1 MKIKYLA
8 LALWLAHAVAH
19 AEGGRLGVE
28 FESERDQR
36 SGITN
41 HAVTLAPGWEFSEKS
56 LISRV
61 ELLIERNR
69 DLSADGD
76 GVFAK
81 ERTLFLR
88 LRHDGEI
95 SERIGYYLRG
105 GVGRSSN
112 NERDFNYAY
121 IEPGIEFKINEAWE
135 WVFAEREINSI
146 DGAPGKRAHKFYLG
160 PNVDIGQ
167 HNELEFRY
175 VKGSGDH
182 HVESWLIEYVYKL

>member
-1 MKIKYLA
+1 MKIRSLA
-8 LALWLAHAVAH
+8 LALLLSNAAVH
-19 AEGGRLGVE
+19 AEGARLGVE
-28 FESERDQR
+28 FEAERDQR

-41 HAVTLAPGWEFSEKS
+41 HAVTLAPGWEFSENS
-56 LISRV
+56 LLSRV
-61 ELLIERNR
+61 ELLVERNR
-69 DLSADGD
+69 DLAADDD

-88 LRHDGEI
+88 LRHDGEL
-95 SERIGYYLRG
+95 SERFGYYVRG
-105 GVGRSSN
+105 GVGRSTN
-112 NERDFNYAY
+112 NEHDFNYAY
-121 IEPGIEFKINEAWE
+121 IEPGIEFKINDAWE
-135 WVFAEREINSI
+135 WVFADREINSI
-146 DGAPGKRAHKFYLG
+146 DGTAGKRGHKFYLG